1 VQICAFQTCWTVSK
15 NSFSQVF
22 FRFVVLMISILGVF
36 LKSAKTKIEEEE
48 WYDSLKED
56 EYWQA
61 MAIIFAVE
69 GFDLIL

>member
-1 VQICAFQTCWTVSK
+1 
-15 NSFSQVF
+15 
-22 FRFVVLMISILGVF
+22 MISILGVF